1 MRILHGKS
9 RRPGRAPGSKWGPSV
24 ARHSVISVAAIAYDR
39 RRIPQPRQTMTDKPL
54 FAAALLFAAMAFMGS
69 RAAAADIKVLTAG
82 AFKQIVVALAPEFE
96 KQTGHKVA
104 IENETVGALVKK
116 IEGGEAFDVTFLSPA
131 AVDDLIKK
139 GKLADGSRVN
149 IARVGVGVMVKEGA
163 PKPRVGTGAG

>member
-1 MRILHGKS
+1 
-9 RRPGRAPGSKWGPSV
+9 
-24 ARHSVISVAAIAYDR
+24 
-39 RRIPQPRQTMTDKPL
+39 MTDKPL
-54 FAAALLFAAMAFMGS
+54 FAAAILMAAMAFAGS

-96 KQTGHKVA
+96 KQTGHKLA

-139 GKLADGSRVN
+139 GKVAEGSRAN
-149 IARVGVGVMVKEGA
+149 LARAGVGAMVKEGA
-163 PKPRVGTGAG
+163 PRPDVGR

>member
-1 MRILHGKS
+1 MI
-9 RRPGRAPGSKWGPSV
+9 GPSFS
-24 ARHSVISVAAIAYDR
+24 AEA
-39 RRIPQPRQTMTDKPL
+39 TMTDKTQ
-54 FAAALLFAAMAFMGS
+54 FAAALLSSAVLAAMAFGG

-96 KQTGHKVA
+96 KQTGHRLA

-139 GKLADGSRVN
+139 GKVAEGSRVN
-149 IARVGVGVMVKEGA
+149 LARVGVGVMVKEGA
-163 PKPRVGTGAG
+163 P